1 MRPTLSDIQR
11 RIEAITASSQT
22 PFIVFVKGV
31 YEGDEV
37 IDQTVYATVDEALG
51 AFKRAHRITS
61 DMGNKSIIFI
71 DDVPD
76 GIEEY
81 NGDTTP
87 HEYID
92 YTGPDIPE
100 DEERAGSGIVGYTLE
115 N

>member
-11 RIEAITASSQT
+11 RIEVITASSQT
-22 PFIVFVKGV
+22 PFVVFLKAV
-31 YEGDEV
+31 YEGDKV
-37 IDQTVYATVDEALG
+37 TDRIVYDTIEGALH
-51 AFKRAHRITS
+51 AFEKAHRITL
-61 DMGNKSIIFI
+61 DDKSIIFI

-81 NGDTTP
+81 NRDTTP

-115 N
+115 D

>member
-22 PFIVFVKGV
+22 PVIIFVRPV
-31 YEGDEV
+31 YEGEEV
-37 IDQTVYATVDEALG
+37 TDRIVYDTIEGALH
-51 AFKRAHRITS
+51 AFEKAHRITL
-61 DMGNKSIIFI
+61 DDKSIVFI

-81 NGDTTP
+81 NRDNTP
-87 HEYID
+87 HEDID
-92 YTGPDIPE
+92 YTGPDTPE
-100 DEERAGSGIVGYTLE
+100 DEESAGSGIVGYILE

>member
-1 MRPTLSDIQR
+1 MRPTLSEIQR

-22 PFIVFVKGV
+22 PVIIFVKAVFDDG
-31 YEGDEV
+31 EEV
-37 IDQTVYATVDEALG
+37 IDRAVYATVDGALT

-71 DDVPD
+71 DDIPD
-76 GIEEY
+76 VS
-81 NGDTTP
+81 
-87 HEYID
+87 
-92 YTGPDIPE
+92 E